1 MKLTKQKLR
10 EMIKE
15 ELLTEGNDI
24 NVASDMF
31 TRYILGDTQV
41 ASSQLSRQ
49 STRLKFDAPEFKS
62 EEYNKLF
69 KKLHND
75 IVKAIKSVL

>member
-1 MKLTKQKLR
+1 MKLTKQRLKEIIR
-10 EMIKE
+10 E

-41 ASSQLSRQ
+41 ASSQLSR
-49 STRLKFDAPEFKS
+49 SRLKFDVPEFKS

-69 KKLHND
+69 KKLHNA